1 VTFRVLRDNAFP
13 IRGANG
19 NTLIFRD
26 SNHGYMKSS
35 GRPTVLVVDDEPD
48 MTSLCEAWLSDDADV
63 RVANS
68 GRDALETVDE
78 DVDVVLL
85 DRRMP
90 DLLGSEVL
98 ERIRDHGYDCRVAM
112 LTAVSPDTDIVDMG
126 FDTYLTKPI
135 DADELR
141 ETVQRLEALDD
152 YDDSV
157 GDLYSLVEK
166 RVHLERTHAT
176 DELEDDDA
184 YQTLLDR
191 IDTLEERIDR
201 NVETLDDNAFR
212 AAFSEL

>member
-1 VTFRVLRDNAFP
+1 
-13 IRGANG
+13 
-19 NTLIFRD
+19 
-26 SNHGYMKSS
+26 MKSS

-166 RVHLERTHAT
+166 RVHLERTHAA